1 MKRSS
6 FWLWSSGRRPSSA
19 SWSSSS
25 SKSPPTTPRCSA
37 SSKTCW
43 TPSTTSFTPSPSAR
57 LQVTLDL
64 FEAPSAFIFTFVKDN
79 TEFNDTPAN
88 QSNQMSPQQIEP
100 RIHCLSHVGVCVC
113 VCVRWWIAQKEKVTL
128 LEIPQK
134 LPHQCNEC
142 DLFPP
147 EKMWTY
153 QKEDSYM
160 PFNCVVSKW
169 QGRFF
174 FSSFL
179 SAASKTVM
187 MQDTPTAFTDCAAVF
202 KSGNTQSG
210 VYTLTLPNNTTEV
223 KVKSFC
229 LLRNNT
235 TLLIKRRTCSALCW
249 KGAAVECKCSQTF
262 H

>member
-1 MKRSS
+1 MCVCACAGGLHKKKRSPYLKYHKS
-6 FWLWSSGRRPSSA
+6 CHTNAMNVTFFPLRRCELI
-19 SWSSSS
+19 
-25 SKSPPTTPRCSA
+25 KRRTV
-37 SSKTCW
+37 TCHSIVW
-43 TPSTTSFTPSPSAR
+43 C
-57 LQVTLDL
+57 QND
-64 FEAPSAFIFTFVKDN
+64 KD
-79 TEFNDTPAN
+79 D
-88 QSNQMSPQQIEP
+88 
-100 RIHCLSHVGVCVC
+100 
-113 VCVRWWIAQKEKVTL
+113 
-128 LEIPQK
+128 
-134 LPHQCNEC
+134 
-142 DLFPP
+142 
-147 EKMWTY
+147 
-153 QKEDSYM
+153 
-160 PFNCVVSKW
+160 
-169 QGRFF
+169 FF